1 MRDKLVGR
9 YGEKIAADFLRKK
22 GYEILESGFH
32 FRGGEID
39 IIARKGDT
47 VAFVEVKTR
56 RNQSYLPAS
65 TAVGRE
71 KQRKIML
78 TAEVWISRNQYGG
91 QVSFD
96 IIGEKICVLKLP
108 NCRTEKA
115 LNASLQALA
124 E

>member
-1 MRDKLVGR
+1 MMRDKLVGR

-22 GYEILESGFH
+22 GYDILESGFH

-96 IIGEKICVLKLP
+96 IIEVYTDDKTIRHIK
-108 NCRTEKA
+108 
-115 LNASLQALA
+115 NAFV
-124 E
+124 

>member
-9 YGEKIAADFLRKK
+9 YGEKIASDFLRKK
-22 GYEILESGFH
+22 GYEIIASGFS

-39 IIARKGDT
+39 VIAKKDGV

-56 RNQSYLPAS
+56 KNQSYLPAS

-71 KQRKIML
+71 KQRKIIM
-78 TAEVWISRNQYGG
+78 TAEVWISRNKYDG

-96 IIGEKICVLKLP
+96 IIEVYTDDKTIRHIK
-108 NCRTEKA
+108 
-115 LNASLQALA
+115 NAFV
-124 E
+124 